1 MKKVPLDTA
10 GAAKRYQEKR
20 IAKLKADPSAFKGL
34 KKLGVRG
41 KRLLKGDKETTEKAK
56 TMECECPGMFGHV
69 CAGKVDP
76 HHIVNRDEIPEQWRN
91 DPRFLIY
98 LCRVLHDIAHKKRR
112 AFNALLGKRYTEAR
126 RLSHIDNPKRAKRV
140 A

>member
-1 MKKVPLDTA
+1 M
-10 GAAKRYQEKR
+10 R
-20 IAKLKADPSAFKGL
+20 
-34 KKLGVRG
+34 
-41 KRLLKGDKETTEKAK
+41 
-56 TMECECPGMFGHV
+56 
-69 CAGKVDP
+69 
-76 HHIVNRDEIPEQWRN
+76 HIINRDEIPEEWRN